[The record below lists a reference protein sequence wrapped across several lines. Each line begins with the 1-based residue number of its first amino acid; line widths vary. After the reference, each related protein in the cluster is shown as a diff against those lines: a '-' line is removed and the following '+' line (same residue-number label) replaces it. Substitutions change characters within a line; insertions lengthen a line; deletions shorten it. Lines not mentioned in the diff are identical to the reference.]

1 MAKITQI
8 TAHEIID
15 SRANP
20 TIETK
25 IVLDDGTIGVAS
37 VPSGASVGQFE
48 AIELRDG
55 DPNRFN
61 SMGVSKAVYHVSS
74 ILGPGLIGVDPTQQ
88 IEIDRWMIKVDGT
101 PNKSRFGANAI
112 LSISLALARTAALSL
127 QMPLYMYIQELFKK
141 LGGNSPI
148 TRVPTPI
155 FNVIN
160 GGKHGAGNLDFQEFH
175 LIPSTAKQFSEAYQ
189 MGVELYHKVKK
200 VLMDKNAI
208 HSVGDEGGFAP
219 DLYTNLDALEI
230 LTQAVKES
238 RYQFGED
245 AFIGLDVAA
254 SNFYTKDRYKIR
266 DKPQAITREQYIDF
280 LVDLNNQYHLL
291 MLEDPIAEDDWDGWK
306 LVMNKIGQAA
316 ILVGDDLLATNMER
330 LKRAIKEKACSAI
343 LVKPNQIGSLTETL
357 EVIKIAK
364 ENSFKT
370 IASHRSGETTD
381 AFIADFAV
389 GAQTDYVK
397 FGAPARGERV
407 VKYNR
412 LLDIEMELHAASQQ
426 QNIQTGK

>member
-25 IVLDDGTIGVAS
+25 IVLDDGTIATAS
-37 VPSGASVGQFE
+37 VPSGASVGQHE

-55 DPNRFN
+55 DPNRYL

-74 ILGPGLIGVDPTQQ
+74 ILGPGLVGVDPTQQ

-112 LSISLALARTAALSL
+112 LSISMALARAASMSL
-127 QMPLYMYIQELFKK
+127 RMPLYIYIQELFKK

-148 TRVPTPI
+148 TKIPTPI

-175 LIPSTAKQFSEAYQ
+175 LIPSTAKQFSEALQ
-189 MGVELYHKVKK
+189 MGVELYHRVKK
-200 VLMDKNAI
+200 VLIDKNAV

-245 AFIGLDVAA
+245 AFIGLDIAA
-254 SNFYTKDRYKIR
+254 SNFYSKDRYKIR

-306 LVMNKIGQAA
+306 MVMGKIGQSA
-316 ILVGDDLLATNMER
+316 ILVGDDLLVTNLDR
-330 LKRAIKEKACSAI
+330 LKKAIKEKACSAI
-343 LVKPNQIGSLTETL
+343 LVKPNQIGTLSETL
-357 EVIKIAK
+357 EVIKTAK
-364 ENSFKT
+364 ENNFKT

-381 AFIADFAV
+381 SFIADFAV

-412 LLDIEMELHAASQQ
+412 LLDIESELLSQSKPAQ
-426 QNIQTGK
+426 PVQ

>member
-8 TAHEIID
+8 IAHEIID

-25 IVLDDGTIGVAS
+25 IVLDDGTIATAS
-37 VPSGASVGQFE
+37 VPSGASVSQHE
-48 AIELRDG
+48 AVELRDG
-55 DPNRFN
+55 DPNRYN
-61 SMGVSKAVYHVSS
+61 SMGVSKAVNHVTS
-74 ILGPGLIGVDPTQQ
+74 ILGPGLIGVDPTMQL
-88 IEIDRWMIKVDGT
+88 EIDRWMIKIDGT

-112 LSISLALARTAALSL
+112 LSISLALARAASL
-127 QMPLYMYIQELFKK
+127 TLHMPLYYYVQELYKK
-141 LGGNSPI
+141 VGGNSPI
-148 TRVPTPI
+148 TKIPTPI

-175 LIPSTAKQFSEAYQ
+175 LIPSTAKQFSEALQ
-189 MGVELYHKVKK
+189 MGVELYHRVKK
-200 VLMDKNAI
+200 VLIDKNAI

-254 SNFYTKDRYKIR
+254 SNFYKKDQYKIR
-266 DKPQAITREQYIDF
+266 DKPQAISREQYVDF

-291 MLEDPIAEDDWDGWK
+291 LLEDPLSEDDWEGWK
-306 LVMNKIGQAA
+306 MLMAKIGQSVVM
-316 ILVGDDLLATNMER
+316 VGDDLLATNMTL
-330 LKRAIKEKACSAI
+330 LKKAIKEKVCSAI
-343 LVKPNQIGSLTETL
+343 LVKPNQIGTLTETL
-357 EVIKIAK
+357 EVVKTAK
-364 ENSFKT
+364 ENGFKT
-370 IASHRSGETTD
+370 ITSHRSGETTD
-381 AFIADFAV
+381 SFIADFAV

-412 LLDIEMELHAASQQ
+412 LLDIETELLASINVQPS
-426 QNIQTGK
+426 K

>member
-20 TIETK
+20 TIETR
-25 IVLDDGTIGVAS
+25 IVLDDGTIATAS
-37 VPSGASVGQFE
+37 VPSGASVGQHE
-48 AIELRDG
+48 AIELRDN
-55 DPNRFN
+55 DPLRFN

-112 LSISLALARTAALSL
+112 LSISLALARASATSL
-127 QMPLYMYIQELFKK
+127 HMPLYFYIQELFKK
-141 LGGNSPI
+141 IGGNSPI
-148 TRVPTPI
+148 TKIPTPI

-175 LIPSTAKQFSEAYQ
+175 LIPSTAKPFSEAFQ

-254 SNFYTKDRYKIR
+254 SNFYKKDLYKIR
-266 DKPQAITREQYIDF
+266 DKPQAISREQYIDF

-291 MLEDPIAEDDWDGWK
+291 LLEDPLSEDDWEGWK
-306 LVMNKIGQAA
+306 MLMGKIGQAVVM
-316 ILVGDDLLATNMER
+316 VGDDLLVTNMDR
-330 LKRAIKEKACSAI
+330 LKKAIKEKACSAI
-343 LVKPNQIGSLTETL
+343 LIKPNQIGSLTETL
-357 EVIKIAK
+357 DVVKTAK
-364 ENSFKT
+364 ENGFKT

-381 AFIADFAV
+381 SFIADFAV

-412 LLDIEMELHAASQQ
+412 LLDIESELLAQSQT
-426 QNIQTGK
+426 QTVQ